1 MKQDCQ
7 LLPLI
12 FNAIIDV
19 IFNAIKQEKEKNL
32 IQVGKKKNKVNA
44 AEIKKY
50 IYETKTVPANRK
62 IQLRTLCN

>member
-19 IFNAIKQEKEKNL
+19 IFNAIKQEKEKNR

-44 AEIKKY
+44 VEIKKIY
-50 IYETKTVPANRK
+50 I
-62 IQLRTLCN
+62 